1 MARNTK
7 RAERPA
13 NEPNTAQLRDRMPSP
28 RTTGKAIGNDPAAA
42 PFDTGNEVAG
52 RSGENAAVKRAL
64 AEEKLRRAQEV
75 SAHAR
80 RSPVGSLGRMA
91 LLIGLTALA
100 GLLVAWLLLV
110 A

>member
-13 NEPNTAQLRDRMPSP
+13 DEPSTPQLRDQMPSP
-28 RTTGKAIGNDPAAA
+28 GTTGKATANDPAAA
-42 PFDTGNEVAG
+42 PFDTGNEAAG
-52 RSGENAAVKRAL
+52 RSAESAAVKRAL

-91 LLIGLTALA
+91 LLIGLMALA
-100 GLLVAWLLLV
+100 GLIVAWLLLV